1 MSFFTDFI
9 QESFNL
15 KTAKDPESFYMSVR
29 IPSLKETKI
38 DIGYINTYYCKNI
51 RDTGCY
57 FIVINSKFSNVIFA
71 ISKTNKKDTGTINKI
86 TGSGHEINITWD
98 PCEYPHV
105 QYVINN
111 KNNIH
116 LLDGKVPLPTMSLD
130 GDKTKKLE
138 LYIKV
143 ITSF

>member
-29 IPSLKETKI
+29 IPSLNVYLKETKI
-38 DIGYINTYYCKNI
+38 DIGYINTYYCKYI

-86 TGSGHEINITWD
+86 TGSGDEINITWD
-98 PCEYPHV
+98 PGEYPHL

-111 KNNIH
+111 KNNI
-116 LLDGKVPLPTMSLD
+116 PLPKVLD
-130 GDKTKKLE
+130 DKVDKTKKLE